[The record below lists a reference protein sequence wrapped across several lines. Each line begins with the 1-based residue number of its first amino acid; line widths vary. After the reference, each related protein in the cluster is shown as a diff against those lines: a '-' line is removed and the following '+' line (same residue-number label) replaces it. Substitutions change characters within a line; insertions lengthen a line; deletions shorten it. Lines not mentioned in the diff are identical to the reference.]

1 VPELS
6 RPDGARIHYEVQG
19 GVGPTIVLA
28 TYWSWGPE
36 IYREMLSDLASDH
49 RVVTY
54 HLRGTGESSREGP
67 YDMETDIGDLE
78 AVLEAAGPPALVL
91 STADSA
97 NRSAK
102 LAARRPE
109 LVSALVSFG
118 TAPFARAAF
127 EGEEGMVTSDEV
139 INAFTEVLENNYR
152 GGLRNLLEATNPQ
165 SSEEELRER
174 VHRQAEFFPGPA
186 AVARFK
192 DWVDDDPREAARE
205 VGERL
210 WIFAA
215 PGVAG
220 PWLPP
225 TDVLRRLTA
234 QNLPQAHVVELE
246 EGSGPISQ
254 PRESADAVRGIS
266 TEVAAGAAP
275 GRK

>member
-19 GVGPTIVLA
+19 DAGPTIVLA
-28 TYWSWGPE
+28 SYWSWGPD
-36 IYREMLSDLASDH
+36 IYREMLAELAGDH

-54 HLRGTGESSREGP
+54 HLRGTGDSSPEGP

-97 NRSAK
+97 NRAAK

-109 LVSALVSFG
+109 LVGALVSFG

-139 INAFTEVLENNYR
+139 VNAFTEVMESNYR
-152 GGLRNLLEATNPQ
+152 GGLRNLLEATNTQ
-165 SSEEELRER
+165 ASEDELRER
-174 VHRQAEFFPGPA
+174 VHRQAEFAPGPA
-186 AVARFK
+186 AVARLK
-192 DWVDDDPREAARE
+192 DWVDDDPREEARE
-205 VGERL
+205 VGERM

-220 PWLPP
+220 AWLPP

-234 QNLPQAHVVELE
+234 ENLPQAHVVELE
-246 EGSGPISQ
+246 EGAGPISNPQ
-254 PRESADAVRGIS
+254 ETAEAVRQIS
-266 TEVAAGAAP
+266 AEVAAGAAQS
-275 GRK
+275 RK